1 MISSLPPN
9 YLSLHGGV
17 GKVNKKAKLS
27 VRTLH
32 GAARYGW
39 LATFVQ
45 GVKAIDSLEENER
58 SATKNTIRLVCLCLC
73 LCLKK
78 TANNNNNNNYA
89 GKREERKKER
99 KHSPNRRLHAALQV
113 LESYLEGQ
121 QTNKCVRS
129 AQRGASRT
137 FFVPGVSDRCAI
149 LTWLH
154 ILLAGICVR
163 ACVCLCANES

>member
-1 MISSLPPN
+1 ML
-9 YLSLHGGV
+9 GRERGE
-17 GKVNKKAKLS
+17 KKNIEK
-27 VRTLH
+27 
-32 GAARYGW
+32 
-39 LATFVQ
+39 
-45 GVKAIDSLEENER
+45 
-58 SATKNTIRLVCLCLC
+58 
-73 LCLKK
+73 
-78 TANNNNNNNYA
+78 
-89 GKREERKKER
+89 R
-99 KHSPNRRLHAALQV
+99 KHSPNRRVCAALQV

-163 ACVCLCANES
+163 ACFFVWERIVKQGQVQNGPPHFSHPNNQGNFPGTRALGTIKENGEGNLFESDCDNLSSCLSFSSEEQGRERKTSRGRSRA